1 MSEAKH
7 SPLPWVAD
15 LNGTLG
21 HIKSVVP
28 GAFGTPTVARYD
40 VETPSLSDEVK
51 AANRDLIVIAVNSH
65 ATLTAERDQLLAEMV
80 RYLPVIERA
89 EQDPELWARL
99 TVGTGIATA
108 NGYRE
113 AIRKTQPNLEVK

>member
-1 MSEAKH
+1 MQCE
-7 SPLPWVAD
+7 PLGYSNYFNGCPDCPPDVANVGPID
-15 LNGTLG
+15 
-21 HIKSVVP
+21 
-28 GAFGTPTVARYD
+28 
-40 VETPSLSDEVK
+40 SDEVYCWMNYDLLGEK
-51 AANRDLIVIAVNSH
+51 RCDELGELFAASPV
-65 ATLTAERDQLLAEMV
+65 LLAEMV

-99 TVGTGIATA
+99 TTGTGIATA

>member
-1 MSEAKH
+1 MKLWDS
-7 SPLPWVAD
+7 
-15 LNGTLG
+15 
-21 HIKSVVP
+21 IKSLPVKVHKYKD
-28 GAFGTPTVARYD
+28 GEACILFGVTDLEADIFDGKWEQGVWTGL
-40 VETPSLSDEVK
+40 PSEDHAKEM
-51 AANRDLIVIAVNSH
+51 ANRWNLHLV
-65 ATLTAERDQLLAEMV
+65 LLAEMV

-99 TVGTGIATA
+99 TAGTGIATA